1 MSSKIPPEKLN
12 VARLYAD
19 YLRDESLIEEK
30 NRRIEKLEYDAEVYE
45 QKLSNYRSALET
57 LVENGI

>member
-1 MSSKIPPEKLN
+1 MSSKRHSNKQVDILPVECTMIYEGTIAGLNKRIGELENDAEKL
-12 VARLYAD
+12 
-19 YLRDESLIEEK
+19 
-30 NRRIEKLEYDAEVYE
+30 E